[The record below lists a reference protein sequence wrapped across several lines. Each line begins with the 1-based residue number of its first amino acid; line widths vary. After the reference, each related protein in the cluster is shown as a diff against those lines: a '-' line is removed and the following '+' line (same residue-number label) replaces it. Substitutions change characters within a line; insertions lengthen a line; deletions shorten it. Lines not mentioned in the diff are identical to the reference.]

1 MEKRDIMSNLYVEND
16 PALEDYT
23 MYFTKL
29 VGGIIDTVIYD
40 ENGEMQTWDT
50 ENPVMRTER
59 ELKIMCESIIRVK
72 NIFLKKDGLNFNDLS
87 LGQLKL
93 LNLRISIFLEWYK
106 KHKEKHKGL
115 YSRALNIQL
124 QSWEKEIK
132 EAILL
137 KTNLICIDEEIKGEY
152 NVRKEETTVTDK
164 KNLQELTEREKE
176 YYNKAITKGMAKKTQ
191 TGYKWIYCKGNVTSL
206 AFFLEKIFA
215 PKGVGIVP
223 NKRLENLWS
232 VSRLDRAFDR
242 NRTVKKPQ
250 EWRFEIEQLFTT
262 E

>member
-1 MEKRDIMSNLYVEND
+1 MGKRDIMSNLYVEND
-16 PALEDYT
+16 PTLEHYT
-23 MYFTKL
+23 MLFTMI
-29 VGGIIDTVIYD
+29 VGVILNTVIYD
-40 ENGEMQTWDT
+40 ENGEMHTWDT
-50 ENPVMRTER
+50 ENPGLKTEK
-59 ELKIMCESIIRVK
+59 ELKIMCKDIINVK
-72 NIFLKKDGLNFNDLS
+72 NILFKEVGLNFNDFS
-87 LGQLKL
+87 LDQLKPL
-93 LNLRISIFLEWYK
+93 KLRISIFLEWYK

-191 TGYKWIYCKGNVTSL
+191 TGYKWIYRNGNVTSL

-250 EWRFEIEQLFTT
+250 EWRFAIEQLFTT

>member
-16 PALEDYT
+16 PALECYT
-23 MYFTKL
+23 TDFTEL
-29 VGGIIDTVIYD
+29 VGGIINTVIYD
-40 ENGEMQTWDT
+40 ENGEMHTWDT
-50 ENPVMRTER
+50 ENPVMRTEK
-59 ELKIMCESIIRVK
+59 ELKIMCKFIINLK
-72 NIFLKKDGLNFNDLS
+72 NFLFKEIGLNFNDFS
-87 LGQLKL
+87 LGQLKP

-137 KTNLICIDEEIKGEY
+137 KMNLICFDEEIKGEY

-164 KNLQELTEREKE
+164 KNLQELTELEKE

-191 TGYKWIYCKGNVTSL
+191 TGYKWIYCNGNVTSL

-232 VSRLDRAFDR
+232 VARLDRAFDR

-250 EWRFEIEQLFTT
+250 EWRFAIEQLFTT

>member
-1 MEKRDIMSNLYVEND
+1 MEKRDIMPNLYVED
-16 PALEDYT
+16 DYT
-23 MYFTKL
+23 TGFTKL
-29 VGGIIDTVIYD
+29 IGGIIGTVIYD

-50 ENPVMRTER
+50 ENPVMKTEQ
-59 ELKIMCESIIRVK
+59 ELKIMCITIILVK
-72 NIFLKKDGLNFNDLS
+72 NLLKKEDLNFNDFS
-87 LGQLKL
+87 LGQLKS

-132 EAILL
+132 GAILL
-137 KTNLICIDEEIKGEY
+137 KMNLICIDEEIKGEY

-250 EWRFEIEQLFTT
+250 EWRFAIEQLFTT